1 MYTIISSRIGTPGDK
16 FEPSDDTNIEALIEG
31 GFIKSD
37 KTTAKSAITNTN
49 KAPDAPSI
57 EE

>member
-1 MYTIISSRIGTPGDK
+1 MSKYIVISELVGEPGTEFIPDEGI
-16 FEPSDDTNIEALIEG
+16 NVEALIEG

-37 KTTAKSAITNTN
+37 SKTKTAKT
-49 KAPDAPSI
+49 

>member
-1 MYTIISSRIGTPGDK
+1 MYTIISSRVGTPGDT
-16 FEPSDDTNIEALIEG
+16 FEPSDETNIDALIEG

-37 KTTAKSAITNTN
+37 KTPTKSAKTVETS
-49 KAPDAPSI
+49 P

>member
-1 MYTIISSRIGTPGDK
+1 MYTIISPRLGTVGDK
-16 FEPSDDTNIEALIEG
+16 FVPSEGTNIEALIEG

-37 KTTAKSAITNTN
+37 KPSTKSAKTVETS
-49 KAPDAPSI
+49 P

>member
-16 FEPSDDTNIEALIEG
+16 FEPSEDTNIEALIEG

-37 KTTAKSAITNTN
+37 KPSTKSAKT
-49 KAPDAPSI
+49 
-57 EE
+57 EETSLGE

>member
-16 FEPSDDTNIEALIEG
+16 FEPSEDTNIEALIEG

-37 KTTAKSAITNTN
+37 KPSTKSAKT
-49 KAPDAPSI
+49 
-57 EE
+57 EETSPEE

>member
-16 FEPSDDTNIEALIEG
+16 FEPSEGTNIEALIEG

-37 KTTAKSAITNTN
+37 KTPSKSAKTVETS
-49 KAPDAPSI
+49 P

>member
-16 FEPSDDTNIEALIEG
+16 FEPSENTNIEALIEG

-37 KTTAKSAITNTN
+37 KTPSKSAKT
-49 KAPDAPSI
+49 
-57 EE
+57 EETSLGE

>member
-1 MYTIISSRIGTPGDK
+1 MSYTIISEAVGVPGDK
-16 FEPSDDTNIEALIEG
+16 FTPPEGTNIEALLDG

-37 KTTAKSAITNTN
+37 KTPSKSAKTVETS
-49 KAPDAPSI
+49 P

>member
-1 MYTIISSRIGTPGDK
+1 MYTIISERIGTPGDK
-16 FEPSDDTNIEALIEG
+16 FVPSEETNIKALIQG

-37 KTTAKSAITNTN
+37 KSPTKSDKTVETS
-49 KAPDAPSI
+49 P

>member
-1 MYTIISSRIGTPGDK
+1 MAYTIIAENVGTPG
-16 FEPSDDTNIEALIEG
+16 EEYIPVEGINIEALVEG

-37 KTTAKSAITNTN
+37 KAPSKSAKTVET
-49 KAPDAPSI
+49 S

>member
-1 MYTIISSRIGTPGDK
+1 MFTIISPRVGTPGDK
-16 FEPSDDTNIEALIEG
+16 FEPSEDINTEALIEG

-37 KTTAKSAITNTN
+37 KTPTKSAKTVET
-49 KAPDAPSI
+49 SL

>member
-1 MYTIISSRIGTPGDK
+1 MYTIISPRLGTPGDK
-16 FEPSDDTNIEALIEG
+16 FEPSEGTNIEALVEG

-37 KTTAKSAITNTN
+37 KPSTKSAKTVET
-49 KAPDAPSI
+49 SL

>member
-1 MYTIISSRIGTPGDK
+1 MYTIISSRIGNPGDV
-16 FEPSDDTNIEALIEG
+16 FTPNDDTNVDALIEG
-31 GFIKSD
+31 GFISSD
-37 KTTAKSAITNTN
+37 KTAAKSAKTNTT

>member
-1 MYTIISSRIGTPGDK
+1 MYTIISSRIGIPGDK
-16 FEPSDDTNIEALIEG
+16 FEPSDETNIDALIEG

-37 KTTAKSAITNTN
+37 KTLSKSAKTVETS
-49 KAPDAPSI
+49 P

>member
-1 MYTIISSRIGTPGDK
+1 MAYTIISDLVGVPGDE
-16 FEPSDDTNIEALIEG
+16 FIPADGINIEALLFG

-37 KTTAKSAITNTN
+37 KTPTKSAKTVETS
-49 KAPDAPSI
+49 P

>member
-1 MYTIISSRIGTPGDK
+1 MYTIISPRLGTPGDK
-16 FEPSDDTNIEALIEG
+16 FVPSDDTNIEALISG

-37 KTTAKSAITNTN
+37 KTPTKSAKTVETS
-49 KAPDAPSI
+49 P

>member
-1 MYTIISSRIGTPGDK
+1 MSYTIISEAVGTPGDK
-16 FEPSDDTNIEALIEG
+16 FTPPEGTNIEALIEG

-37 KTTAKSAITNTN
+37 KTETKSAKTVETT
-49 KAPDAPSI
+49 P

>member
-1 MYTIISSRIGTPGDK
+1 MAYTIISALVG
-16 FEPSDDTNIEALIEG
+16 EPDTEFIPAEGVNIDALIWG

-37 KTTAKSAITNTN
+37 KTPTKSAKTVETS
-49 KAPDAPSI
+49 P

>member
-1 MYTIISSRIGTPGDK
+1 MFTIISPRIGTPGDK
-16 FEPSDDTNIEALIEG
+16 FEPSEGTNIDALVEG

-37 KTTAKSAITNTN
+37 KPITKSAKTVETS
-49 KAPDAPSI
+49 P